1 MDFRNRQKGLAENWF
16 RERGVSVE
24 KTHRYIACD
33 PKDNFIDSKECPYSD
48 FLKKIQRNKSLRGPR
63 NGISSQAML
72 ANLFGHC
79 QREDFVRIICRLKFK
94 NIEIQNPKCE
104 FECDAGKW
112 IGEGGKGQTT
122 RIDACIYGGN
132 FESPDCDSN
141 RILVEMKYCEENFG
155 TCKTANRACY
165 RPILD
170 DLGIFHPN
178 WYQTGYQ
185 FYRSICAIKDG
196 GYFVLLYHAENAKIL
211 SHWNA
216 CYPTLPLHIQRR
228 VQCLSVQEI
237 LSLLTSPNGE
247 KRWISEFKTRYGL
260 N

>member
-1 MDFRNRQKGLAENWF
+1 MDFRNRQKELAENWF

-33 PKDNFIDSKECPYSD
+33 PKDNFIDSKECSYSD

-79 QREDFVRIICRLKFK
+79 QRDDFVRIICRLKFK

-112 IGEGGKGQTT
+112 IGEGEK
-122 RIDACIYGGN
+122 
-132 FESPDCDSN
+132 
-141 RILVEMKYCEENFG
+141 
-155 TCKTANRACY
+155 
-165 RPILD
+165 
-170 DLGIFHPN
+170 
-178 WYQTGYQ
+178 
-185 FYRSICAIKDG
+185 
-196 GYFVLLYHAENAKIL
+196 AK
-211 SHWNA
+211 
-216 CYPTLPLHIQRR
+216 RR